1 MCALLRSSGSA
12 RRSLLS
18 LGLLL
23 VVLLLLPLVAV
34 VALVSLRFVCVFGLV
49 FGHHRFVVH
58 LLRLGELFVIL
69 ALLLLLLLRLG
80 SGCARCFFRFGVG
93 LACCGCGSGS
103 ALRLF
108 SRCGPL
114 RRRALRRHGC
124 GCNWRRWT
132 SLRAAFGVQ

>member
-1 MCALLRSSGSA
+1 VCALLRTTRSA
-12 RRSLLS
+12 RRSLLA

-23 VVLLLLPLVAV
+23 VVLILLPLVV
-34 VALVSLRFVCVFGLV
+34 VALVSLLFVCVFGLV
-49 FGHHRFVVH
+49 FGHHRVVVH
-58 LLRLGELFVIL
+58 LLRLGELLVI
-69 ALLLLLLLRLG
+69 LLLLLLLRLG